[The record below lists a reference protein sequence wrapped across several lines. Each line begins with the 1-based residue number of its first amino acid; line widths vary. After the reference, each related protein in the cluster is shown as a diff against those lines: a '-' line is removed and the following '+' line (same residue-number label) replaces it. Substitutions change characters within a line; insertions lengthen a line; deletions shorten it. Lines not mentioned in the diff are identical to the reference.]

1 MNNTNLSNEQNDL
14 FSSSH
19 LMVLI
24 TFTVS
29 TILLIGESILLG
41 WEKFILPL
49 IVLAVIVC
57 WIIHFRKDGTAV
69 FRMRIYALLM
79 MCTAFFY
86 GIHPTSTYD
95 LAIVMAVL
103 IVLFSTTGMKGLITL
118 CQVTY
123 YLTMTYN
130 ISVMIY
136 NGESF
141 DDLAVTRIALH
152 LVLIF
157 VMGLFARIIIERW
170 TQIISNSKVEIEQ
183 LTEATERLNDF
194 LANVSHEIRTPVNAV
209 IGLTSICID
218 KSQNREIYGD
228 LIAVREAGRRV
239 ADQISDILDYSELD
253 RKKAVNNSED
263 YMLSSVLHDLVTE
276 IRVMKP
282 ADVELIIDV
291 DPAIPAVMN
300 TDVSKLKKILRSL
313 IGNGLKY
320 TKKGGVYVRIVCEK
334 HDYGVNL
341 CIEVTD
347 TGIGMSEYELEKVYD
362 SFYQADSGRARMGG
376 GLGLGLAIVSGFV
389 SLLGGFMTISS
400 KPEKGTTVH
409 VSLPMK
415 VIDPTTCMSV
425 AHPDELIIGAYLHF
439 EKYPDPQVRE
449 YYNSM
454 VLNIVKGLGV
464 QMHRVNNPED
474 LKLLHDT
481 IHMTHLFVA
490 EEEYASNVELIEE
503 YAKDMIVVVVAN
515 GDFKP
520 APGSNARVME
530 KPFYC
535 FPVVSVLNSSVH
547 DKQTAG
553 FRMVCKGVKA
563 LVVDDEPMNLVVG
576 KSIFRNYGME
586 VTTVLSGQE
595 SIDICRE
602 KTFDIVFMDHMMGG
616 MDGVEAMKRIRSDV
630 AGKNGETPIVALTAN
645 AMSSAKQMFLS
656 EGFDGFVSKP
666 IETDELE
673 RVMRQVLPKSMV
685 TYEEIDDI
693 SEPEPDFE
701 ELRKESSP
709 KMTALSL
716 REHLKPYSVDTDA
729 GMKYCLNDF
738 EFYKSL
744 LVQFAA
750 EAVDKIPLINR
761 YYESADFKNYEILVH
776 ALKST
781 SKMIGAGVLS
791 DKAKQLELA
800 AKEKK
805 EEFIKENHYPMMGEY
820 GALYKGLSTILAEE
834 IRETK
839 EAKQEEETPK
849 EEPKDEEILEFSAEE
864 PSSEKTE
871 DTEEIL
877 EFIPDE
883 EEGGI
888 EK

>member
-547 DKQTAG
+547 DKQSAG

-602 KTFDIVFMDHMMGG
+602 MTFDIVFMDHMMGG

-685 TYEEIDDI
+685 TYEEIDDL

-839 EAKQEEETPK
+839 EAKKEEEAPK

-864 PSSEKTE
+864 PFSEKTE

>member
-602 KTFDIVFMDHMMGG
+602 MTFDIIFMDHMMGG

-839 EAKQEEETPK
+839 EAKKEEEAPK

>member
-1 MNNTNLSNEQNDL
+1 
-14 FSSSH
+14 
-19 LMVLI
+19 
-24 TFTVS
+24 
-29 TILLIGESILLG
+29 
-41 WEKFILPL
+41 
-49 IVLAVIVC
+49 
-57 WIIHFRKDGTAV
+57 
-69 FRMRIYALLM
+69 
-79 MCTAFFY
+79 
-86 GIHPTSTYD
+86 
-95 LAIVMAVL
+95 
-103 IVLFSTTGMKGLITL
+103 
-118 CQVTY
+118 
-123 YLTMTYN
+123 
-130 ISVMIY
+130 
-136 NGESF
+136 
-141 DDLAVTRIALH
+141 
-152 LVLIF
+152 
-157 VMGLFARIIIERW
+157 
-170 TQIISNSKVEIEQ
+170 
-183 LTEATERLNDF
+183 
-194 LANVSHEIRTPVNAV
+194 
-209 IGLTSICID
+209 
-218 KSQNREIYGD
+218 
-228 LIAVREAGRRV
+228 
-239 ADQISDILDYSELD
+239 
-253 RKKAVNNSED
+253 
-263 YMLSSVLHDLVTE
+263 
-276 IRVMKP
+276 
-282 ADVELIIDV
+282 
-291 DPAIPAVMN
+291 
-300 TDVSKLKKILRSL
+300 
-313 IGNGLKY
+313 
-320 TKKGGVYVRIVCEK
+320 
-334 HDYGVNL
+334 
-341 CIEVTD
+341 
-347 TGIGMSEYELEKVYD
+347 
-362 SFYQADSGRARMGG
+362 
-376 GLGLGLAIVSGFV
+376 
-389 SLLGGFMTISS
+389 MTINS

-602 KTFDIVFMDHMMGG
+602 MTFDIVFMDHMMGG

-685 TYEEIDDI
+685 TYEEIDDL

-839 EAKQEEETPK
+839 EAKKEEAPK

>member
-553 FRMVCKGVKA
+553 FRMVCKGVKT

-602 KTFDIVFMDHMMGG
+602 MTFDIVFMDHMMGG

-685 TYEEIDDI
+685 TYEEIDDL

-701 ELRKESSP
+701 DLRKESSP

-839 EAKQEEETPK
+839 EAKKEEEAPK

>member
-553 FRMVCKGVKA
+553 FRMVCKGVKT

-602 KTFDIVFMDHMMGG
+602 MTFDIVFMDHMMGG

-685 TYEEIDDI
+685 TYEEIDDL

-709 KMTALSL
+709 KITAISL

-839 EAKQEEETPK
+839 EAKKEEAPK
-849 EEPKDEEILEFSAEE
+849 EDPKDEEILEFSAEE
-864 PSSEKTE
+864 PSSKKTE

>member
-602 KTFDIVFMDHMMGG
+602 MTFDIVFMDHMMGG

-839 EAKQEEETPK
+839 EAKKEEEAPK

>member
-839 EAKQEEETPK
+839 EAKKEEEAPK

-864 PSSEKTE
+864 PFSEKTE

>member
-157 VMGLFARIIIERW
+157 VMGLFDRIIIERW

-347 TGIGMSEYELEKVYD
+347 TGIGMSEYELEKYTTASTRPIPDVREWAAALASD
-362 SFYQADSGRARMGG
+362 WRSFPVSFLCSADS
-376 GLGLGLAIVSGFV
+376 
-389 SLLGGFMTISS
+389 
-400 KPEKGTTVH
+400 
-409 VSLPMK
+409 
-415 VIDPTTCMSV
+415 
-425 AHPDELIIGAYLHF
+425 
-439 EKYPDPQVRE
+439 
-449 YYNSM
+449 
-454 VLNIVKGLGV
+454 
-464 QMHRVNNPED
+464 
-474 LKLLHDT
+474 
-481 IHMTHLFVA
+481 
-490 EEEYASNVELIEE
+490 
-503 YAKDMIVVVVAN
+503 
-515 GDFKP
+515 
-520 APGSNARVME
+520 
-530 KPFYC
+530 
-535 FPVVSVLNSSVH
+535 
-547 DKQTAG
+547 
-553 FRMVCKGVKA
+553 
-563 LVVDDEPMNLVVG
+563 
-576 KSIFRNYGME
+576 
-586 VTTVLSGQE
+586 
-595 SIDICRE
+595 
-602 KTFDIVFMDHMMGG
+602 
-616 MDGVEAMKRIRSDV
+616 
-630 AGKNGETPIVALTAN
+630 
-645 AMSSAKQMFLS
+645 
-656 EGFDGFVSKP
+656 
-666 IETDELE
+666 
-673 RVMRQVLPKSMV
+673 
-685 TYEEIDDI
+685 
-693 SEPEPDFE
+693 
-701 ELRKESSP
+701 
-709 KMTALSL
+709 
-716 REHLKPYSVDTDA
+716 
-729 GMKYCLNDF
+729 
-738 EFYKSL
+738 
-744 LVQFAA
+744 
-750 EAVDKIPLINR
+750 
-761 YYESADFKNYEILVH
+761 
-776 ALKST
+776 
-781 SKMIGAGVLS
+781 
-791 DKAKQLELA
+791 
-800 AKEKK
+800 
-805 EEFIKENHYPMMGEY
+805 
-820 GALYKGLSTILAEE
+820 
-834 IRETK
+834 
-839 EAKQEEETPK
+839 
-849 EEPKDEEILEFSAEE
+849 
-864 PSSEKTE
+864 
-871 DTEEIL
+871 
-877 EFIPDE
+877 
-883 EEGGI
+883 
-888 EK
+888 

>member
-535 FPVVSVLNSSVH
+535 FPVVSILNSSVH
-547 DKQTAG
+547 DKQSAG

-602 KTFDIVFMDHMMGG
+602 MTFDIVFMDHMMGG

-685 TYEEIDDI
+685 TYEEIDDL

-839 EAKQEEETPK
+839 EAKKEEAPK

>member
-1 MNNTNLSNEQNDL
+1 
-14 FSSSH
+14 
-19 LMVLI
+19 
-24 TFTVS
+24 
-29 TILLIGESILLG
+29 
-41 WEKFILPL
+41 
-49 IVLAVIVC
+49 
-57 WIIHFRKDGTAV
+57 
-69 FRMRIYALLM
+69 
-79 MCTAFFY
+79 
-86 GIHPTSTYD
+86 
-95 LAIVMAVL
+95 
-103 IVLFSTTGMKGLITL
+103 
-118 CQVTY
+118 
-123 YLTMTYN
+123 
-130 ISVMIY
+130 
-136 NGESF
+136 
-141 DDLAVTRIALH
+141 
-152 LVLIF
+152 
-157 VMGLFARIIIERW
+157 
-170 TQIISNSKVEIEQ
+170 
-183 LTEATERLNDF
+183 
-194 LANVSHEIRTPVNAV
+194 
-209 IGLTSICID
+209 
-218 KSQNREIYGD
+218 
-228 LIAVREAGRRV
+228 
-239 ADQISDILDYSELD
+239 
-253 RKKAVNNSED
+253 
-263 YMLSSVLHDLVTE
+263 
-276 IRVMKP
+276 
-282 ADVELIIDV
+282 
-291 DPAIPAVMN
+291 
-300 TDVSKLKKILRSL
+300 
-313 IGNGLKY
+313 
-320 TKKGGVYVRIVCEK
+320 
-334 HDYGVNL
+334 
-341 CIEVTD
+341 
-347 TGIGMSEYELEKVYD
+347 
-362 SFYQADSGRARMGG
+362 MGG

-602 KTFDIVFMDHMMGG
+602 MTFDIVFMDHMMGG

-685 TYEEIDDI
+685 TYEEIDDL

-701 ELRKESSP
+701 DLRKESSP

-839 EAKQEEETPK
+839 EAKKEEEAPK

>member
-602 KTFDIVFMDHMMGG
+602 MTFDIVFMDHMMGG

-685 TYEEIDDI
+685 TYEEIDDL

-701 ELRKESSP
+701 DLRKESSP

-744 LVQFAA
+744 LVQFAS

-839 EAKQEEETPK
+839 EAKKEEAPK

>member
-1 MNNTNLSNEQNDL
+1 
-14 FSSSH
+14 
-19 LMVLI
+19 
-24 TFTVS
+24 
-29 TILLIGESILLG
+29 
-41 WEKFILPL
+41 
-49 IVLAVIVC
+49 
-57 WIIHFRKDGTAV
+57 
-69 FRMRIYALLM
+69 
-79 MCTAFFY
+79 
-86 GIHPTSTYD
+86 
-95 LAIVMAVL
+95 
-103 IVLFSTTGMKGLITL
+103 
-118 CQVTY
+118 
-123 YLTMTYN
+123 
-130 ISVMIY
+130 
-136 NGESF
+136 
-141 DDLAVTRIALH
+141 
-152 LVLIF
+152 
-157 VMGLFARIIIERW
+157 
-170 TQIISNSKVEIEQ
+170 
-183 LTEATERLNDF
+183 
-194 LANVSHEIRTPVNAV
+194 
-209 IGLTSICID
+209 
-218 KSQNREIYGD
+218 
-228 LIAVREAGRRV
+228 
-239 ADQISDILDYSELD
+239 
-253 RKKAVNNSED
+253 
-263 YMLSSVLHDLVTE
+263 
-276 IRVMKP
+276 
-282 ADVELIIDV
+282 
-291 DPAIPAVMN
+291 
-300 TDVSKLKKILRSL
+300 
-313 IGNGLKY
+313 
-320 TKKGGVYVRIVCEK
+320 
-334 HDYGVNL
+334 
-341 CIEVTD
+341 
-347 TGIGMSEYELEKVYD
+347 
-362 SFYQADSGRARMGG
+362 
-376 GLGLGLAIVSGFV
+376 
-389 SLLGGFMTISS
+389 
-400 KPEKGTTVH
+400 
-409 VSLPMK
+409 
-415 VIDPTTCMSV
+415 
-425 AHPDELIIGAYLHF
+425 
-439 EKYPDPQVRE
+439 
-449 YYNSM
+449 
-454 VLNIVKGLGV
+454 
-464 QMHRVNNPED
+464 
-474 LKLLHDT
+474 
-481 IHMTHLFVA
+481 
-490 EEEYASNVELIEE
+490 
-503 YAKDMIVVVVAN
+503 
-515 GDFKP
+515 
-520 APGSNARVME
+520 
-530 KPFYC
+530 
-535 FPVVSVLNSSVH
+535 
-547 DKQTAG
+547 
-553 FRMVCKGVKA
+553 
-563 LVVDDEPMNLVVG
+563 
-576 KSIFRNYGME
+576 
-586 VTTVLSGQE
+586 VLSGQE

-602 KTFDIVFMDHMMGG
+602 MTFDIVFMDHMMGG

-685 TYEEIDDI
+685 TYEEIDEL

-839 EAKQEEETPK
+839 EAKKEEAPK

>member
-602 KTFDIVFMDHMMGG
+602 MTFDIVFMDHMMGG

-685 TYEEIDDI
+685 TYEEIDDL

-701 ELRKESSP
+701 DLRKESSP

-839 EAKQEEETPK
+839 EAKKEEEAPK

>member
-595 SIDICRE
+595 SIEICRE

-839 EAKQEEETPK
+839 EAKKEEETPK

>member
-547 DKQTAG
+547 DKQSAG

-602 KTFDIVFMDHMMGG
+602 MTFDIVFMDHMMGG

-685 TYEEIDDI
+685 TYEEIDEL

-839 EAKQEEETPK
+839 EAKKEEAPK

>member
-602 KTFDIVFMDHMMGG
+602 MTFDIVFMDHMMGG

-685 TYEEIDDI
+685 TYEEIDDL

-709 KMTALSL
+709 KITAISL

-839 EAKQEEETPK
+839 EAKKEEEAPK

>member
-1 MNNTNLSNEQNDL
+1 
-14 FSSSH
+14 
-19 LMVLI
+19 
-24 TFTVS
+24 
-29 TILLIGESILLG
+29 
-41 WEKFILPL
+41 
-49 IVLAVIVC
+49 
-57 WIIHFRKDGTAV
+57 
-69 FRMRIYALLM
+69 MRIYALLM

-123 YLTMTYN
+123 YLTMAYN

-141 DDLAVTRIALH
+141 DDLALTRIALH

-602 KTFDIVFMDHMMGG
+602 MTFDIVFMDHMMGG

-685 TYEEIDDI
+685 TYEEIDDL

-781 SKMIGAGVLS
+781 SKMIGARVLS

-839 EAKQEEETPK
+839 EAKKEEEAPK

>member
-1 MNNTNLSNEQNDL
+1 MNNSNLSNEQNDL

-29 TILLIGESILLG
+29 TLLLIGESFLLG

-49 IVLAVIVC
+49 IVLAVIIC
-57 WIIHFRKDGTAV
+57 WIIHFRKDGTPV
-69 FRMRIYALLM
+69 FRMRIYAVLM

-103 IVLFSTTGMKGLITL
+103 IVLFSTTGMKGLVTI
-118 CQVTY
+118 CMVTY

-130 ISVMIY
+130 ISVMFY
-136 NGESF
+136 NGETF
-141 DDLAVTRIALH
+141 DNLQVTRIALH
-152 LVLIF
+152 LFLIF
-157 VMGLFARIIIERW
+157 VVGVFARIIIDRW
-170 TQIISNSKVEIEQ
+170 SQIISNSQVEIEQ

-276 IRVMKP
+276 IRVVKP
-282 ADVELIIDV
+282 KDVELIIDV

-300 TDVSKLKKILRSL
+300 TDVSKLKKILRAL

-320 TKKGGVYVRIVCEK
+320 TKKGGVYVRIVSEK

-347 TGIGMSEYELEKVYD
+347 TGIGMTEYELEKVYD

-400 KPEKGTTVH
+400 KPEKGTSVH

-454 VLNIVKGLGV
+454 VLDIVKGLGV

-474 LKLLHDT
+474 LKLLHST

-490 EEEYASNVELIEE
+490 EEEYASNVDLIEE

-515 GDFKP
+515 GDFKLVS
-520 APGSNARVME
+520 GSNARVME

-535 FPVVSVLNSSVH
+535 FPVVSVLNSSIH
-547 DKQTAG
+547 DKQSTG
-553 FRMVCKGVKA
+553 FKMVCKGVKA

-645 AMSSAKQMFLS
+645 AMSSAKQMFLA

-685 TYEEIDDI
+685 TYEEIDEA
-693 SEPEPDFE
+693 SVPEPDYE
-701 ELRKESSP
+701 EMRKEPAP

-716 REHLKPYSVDTDA
+716 REQLKPYSVETDA

-738 EFYKSL
+738 DFYKSL
-744 LVQFAA
+744 LVQFAT
-750 EAVDKIPLINR
+750 EATEKIPLINR
-761 YYESADFKNYEILVH
+761 YYESADWKNYEILVH

-781 SKMIGAGVLS
+781 SKMIGAAALS
-791 DKAKQLELA
+791 DQAKQLEMA

-805 EEFIKENHYPMMGEY
+805 EEFIKENHYPLMNEY
-820 GALYKGLSTILAEE
+820 GALYKGLSTILADE
-834 IRETK
+834 IRASK
-839 EAKQEEETPK
+839 EEKKEEETA
-849 EEPKDEEILEFSAEE
+849 PKDESKDDEILEFSAEA
-864 PSSEKTE
+864 SSDAAE

-883 EEGGI
+883 EEGGT

>member
-553 FRMVCKGVKA
+553 FRMVCKGVKT

-602 KTFDIVFMDHMMGG
+602 MTFDIVFMDHMMGG

-685 TYEEIDDI
+685 TYEEIDDL

-839 EAKQEEETPK
+839 EAKKEEEAPK

>member
-602 KTFDIVFMDHMMGG
+602 MTFDIVFMDHMMGG

-685 TYEEIDDI
+685 TYEEIDDL

-839 EAKQEEETPK
+839 EAKKEEEAPK

>member
-602 KTFDIVFMDHMMGG
+602 MTFDIVFMDHMMGG

-685 TYEEIDDI
+685 TYEEIDDL

-701 ELRKESSP
+701 DLRKESSP

-839 EAKQEEETPK
+839 EAKKEEEAPK
-849 EEPKDEEILEFSAEE
+849 EDPKDEEILEFSAEE

>member
-602 KTFDIVFMDHMMGG
+602 MTFDIVFMDHMMGG

-744 LVQFAA
+744 LVQFAT

-839 EAKQEEETPK
+839 EAKKEEEAPK

>member
-602 KTFDIVFMDHMMGG
+602 MTFDIVFMDHMMGG

-685 TYEEIDDI
+685 TYEEIDDL

-701 ELRKESSP
+701 DLRKESSP

-744 LVQFAA
+744 LVQFAS

-839 EAKQEEETPK
+839 EAKKEEEAPK